1 MWEQKPQSRSSD
13 IEPFLT
19 YSGCLVYCNM
29 CFKFTRWESKLC
41 CFHVKINLIRFS
53 CLSCNSSFFSH
64 NRNIPSFCWSWWPI
78 FHVYFLKSCDIMV
91 SFFSCN
97 RKPSIC
103 WSRWPMTPWTMS
115 VKVHWLPQPWFLY
128 NKMKTPALR

>member
-41 CFHVKINLIRFS
+41 CFHVKINLICFS

-64 NRNIPSFCWSWWPI
+64 NRNVPSFCWSWWPI

-91 SFFSCN
+91 SFFFLVTGSPQSAGADDQWPRELCPSRCTDCLSPGSCTT
-97 RKPSIC
+97 K
-103 WSRWPMTPWTMS
+103 W
-115 VKVHWLPQPWFLY
+115 KHLP
-128 NKMKTPALR
+128 

>member
-41 CFHVKINLIRFS
+41 CFHVKINLICFS
-53 CLSCNSSFFSH
+53 CLSCNSSFFLITGMYPHSAGADDQFFMFFFKVMWY
-64 NRNIPSFCWSWWPI
+64 NGI
-78 FHVYFLKSCDIMV
+78 
-91 SFFSCN
+91 FFSCN

-103 WSRWPMTPWTMS
+103 WSRWPMTLWTMF
-115 VKVHWLPQPWFLY
+115 VKVHWSPQPWFLY